1 MASDTRARLCIL
13 AALDAAPLDRIR
25 LMKALFL
32 TWYKQGQPAD
42 GPFHFEPYLYGPF
55 ALDVYAEL
63 EAAKREGLI
72 AQPPYPIDRRTPYY
86 LTAKGLATV
95 MESQQREDVPWEMLT
110 TDARWAAQQSFSSL
124 LTQVYQEAPEFAQQ
138 SVLLTGAPSR

>member
-1 MASDTRARLCIL
+1 MASDTRARLCLL
-13 AALDAAPLDRIR
+13 AALNAAPLDRIR

-55 ALDVYAEL
+55 ALDVYGEL
-63 EAAKREGLI
+63 EAAMREGLI
-72 AQPPYPIDRRTPYY
+72 AQPPYPTDRRTPYY
-86 LTAKGLATV
+86 LTEKGRTTV
-95 MESQQREDVPWEMLT
+95 MESQKRGDVPWEMLT
-110 TDARWAAQQSFSSL
+110 SNAQWAEQQSFSSL

-138 SVLLTGAPSR
+138 SVFLTGER

>member
-1 MASDTRARLCIL
+1 MVSDNRARLCIL
-13 AALDAAPLDRIR
+13 AALNAAPLDRIR

-32 TWYKQGQPAD
+32 AWHKQGQPTD

-55 ALDVYAEL
+55 ALDVYGEL

-72 AQPPYPIDRRTPYY
+72 AQPSYPIDRRTPYY
-86 LTAKGLATV
+86 LTEKGRTAV
-95 MESQQREDVPWEMLT
+95 MESQRREDVPWEMLT
-110 TDARWAAQQSFSSL
+110 TYARWAAQQSFSSL

-138 SVLLTGAPSR
+138 SVFFTGER